1 MCVGFNFA
9 LLEVKIF
16 MCKLV
21 YRYHWEKEGDIKT
34 DYDPFF
40 QLIRPVNMYVKTHW
54 NLAEQEWR
62 TACMMHARR
71 IVQGLRS

>member
-21 YRYHWEKEGDIKT
+21 YRYHWEKEGEIET

-40 QLIRPVNMYVKTHW
+40 QLIRPVNLYVKTQKRESW
-54 NLAEQEWR
+54 PTPSGEKY
-62 TACMMHARR
+62 
-71 IVQGLRS
+71 S